1 MHGAPGRPSR
11 PPASRKS
18 KRRAAAEGHAPG
30 IHEVSAGGSN
40 PRAQRGPSADKT
52 SIRPLSQRRNI
63 AKLAACD
70 TRIKARKAL
79 DTRFH
84 AAARSRLDLEHR
96 RRLLFVGARSFIF
109 YQFSFFLGAPTSFFL
124 GAPTSPHRGA
134 SSRYGQRDF
143 ARLVPCEVL
152 CPGKR
157 AFSRLLP
164 PHVRIRTAR
173 GESPFT
179 QSLFQKVRTVVVVQS
194 RWTSLQRAS
203 IPRRGTTRAN
213 SRACTPD
220 CRSRMTTT
228 LTYTYLME

>member
-109 YQFSFFLGAPTSFFL
+109 LSIFFFPRSSDVFFPRSSNVAASGSLFTLWATRFRTTRTLRSAVPRQASLFPLAPASC
-124 GAPTSPHRGA
+124 PHPHR
-134 SSRYGQRDF
+134 
-143 ARLVPCEVL
+143 
-152 CPGKR
+152 
-157 AFSRLLP
+157 
-164 PHVRIRTAR
+164 
-173 GESPFT
+173 
-179 QSLFQKVRTVVVVQS
+179 
-194 RWTSLQRAS
+194 
-203 IPRRGTTRAN
+203 
-213 SRACTPD
+213 
-220 CRSRMTTT
+220 
-228 LTYTYLME
+228 